1 MILFEDA
8 YKKVLEHSLKLSDEV
23 IPLKE
28 SYGRILAEDVLTDRD
43 FPPFNRSTK
52 DGIAICF
59 DAIEQGITSFAV
71 EGIIAAGSPTQN
83 LEKTSGC
90 VEIMTGAV
98 VPENADTV
106 VMYEEVNIKDGRAVL
121 KNSSVKKGQN
131 IHFRGSDSLKGEIA
145 ISKGKKITAAETGIL
160 ATVGKSNVSVKK
172 HPKISI
178 ISTGN
183 ELVSVDK
190 KPLPYQIRT
199 SNTISLHCA
208 LKAEG
213 IASELLHLADDKKK
227 IISKLENEIINKD
240 VIILSGGVS
249 KGKYDYI
256 PDALNELGVE
266 KIFHRVAQRP
276 GKPFWFGIHKE
287 KNAVVFGFPGN
298 PVSTFVSYHL
308 YFKPWLLTSLNLH
321 IPAHTAILEE
331 DMDSSEKLTVFVPV
345 QASFKEAKLTVKK
358 IRSSGSGDLKSLEM
372 ADGFVRLDPSNKVY
386 ERGSVVPFIPTRLII

>member
-1 MILFEDA
+1 MILFEEA
-8 YKKVLEHSLKLSDEV
+8 YRKVLEHSIELSEEI

-28 SYGRILAEDVLTDRD
+28 SYGRILAEDVTTDRD

-52 DGIAICF
+52 DGIAISF

-71 EGIIAAGSPTQN
+71 EGIIAAGSPSQN
-83 LEKTSGC
+83 LQQTSGC

-106 VMYEEVNIKDGRAVL
+106 VMYEEVDIKDGKAVL
-121 KNSSVKKGQN
+121 LNPSVKKGQN
-131 IHFRGSDSLKGEIA
+131 IHLRGTDSQKGAIT

-160 ATVGKSNVSVKK
+160 ATVGKNKVVVKK
-172 HPKISI
+172 HPEISI

-183 ELVSVDK
+183 ELVPVDK

-199 SNTISLHCA
+199 SNTISLHSA
-208 LKAEG
+208 LKSEG
-213 IASELLHLADDKKK
+213 IASELLHLADDKEN
-227 IISKLENEIINKD
+227 IISKLDQEIIDKD

-287 KNAVVFGFPGN
+287 RNTVIFGFPGN

-308 YFKPWLLTSLNLH
+308 YFKPWLLTSLDLH
-321 IPAHTAILEE
+321 VPGHTAILED
-331 DMDSSEKLTVFVPV
+331 DMEPSEKLTIFVPV
-345 QASFKEAKLTVKK
+345 QTSFKNAKLAVKK
-358 IRSSGSGDLKSLEM
+358 IRSSGSGDLKSLEL
-372 ADGFVRLDPSNKVY
+372 ADGFIQLNPSNEVY
-386 ERGSVVPFIPTRLII
+386 EKGSVVPFIPTRRII

>member
-1 MILFEDA
+1 MILFEEA
-8 YKKVLEHSLKLSDEV
+8 YKKVLEHSIELSDEV
-23 IPLKE
+23 IPLQD
-28 SYGRILAEDVLTDRD
+28 SHGRILAEDVLTDRD

-52 DGIAICF
+52 DGIAISF
-59 DAIEQGITSFAV
+59 DAIEQGIASFTV
-71 EGIIAAGSPTQN
+71 EGIIAAGSPSQN

-121 KNSSVKKGQN
+121 ETSSVKKGQN
-131 IHFRGSDSLKGEIA
+131 IHFKGSDSRKGEIT

-160 ATVGKSNVSVKK
+160 ATVGKSKVAVKR
-172 HPKISI
+172 HPQISI

-183 ELVSVDK
+183 ELVPVDK

-199 SNTISLHCA
+199 SNTISLHSA

-213 IASELLHLADDKKK
+213 IASELLHFADDKEN
-227 IISKLENEIINKD
+227 IISKLEKEINDKD

-287 KNAVVFGFPGN
+287 KHTVVFGFPGN
-298 PVSTFVSYHL
+298 PVSTFVSYLL
-308 YFKPWLLTSLNLH
+308 YFKPWLLTSLSFP
-321 IPAHTAILEE
+321 IPVHTAILDE
-331 DMDSSEKLTVFVPV
+331 DMDSSEKLTIFVPV
-345 QASFKEAKLTVKK
+345 KTSFKEAKLTVNK
-358 IRSSGSGDLKSLEM
+358 IRSSGSGDLKSLEL
-372 ADGFVRLDPSNKVY
+372 ADGFVRLDPSNKLY
-386 ERGSVVPFIPTRLII
+386 EKGSVVPFIPTRLII